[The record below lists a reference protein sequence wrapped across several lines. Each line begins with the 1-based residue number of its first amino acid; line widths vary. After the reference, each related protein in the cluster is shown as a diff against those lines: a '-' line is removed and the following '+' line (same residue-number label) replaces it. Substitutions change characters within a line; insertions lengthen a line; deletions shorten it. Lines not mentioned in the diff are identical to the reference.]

1 MTAIPDSRG
10 STMVA
15 NITSALNA
23 YKAAAQAATG
33 GGGMDARP
41 TGKSFADVL
50 GDLASSAKDEGVKAE
65 KLGAAALLGKADYAE
80 VVTAVANADVALQ
93 TVVTVR
99 DKIISAYQDILKMPI

>member
-1 MTAIPDSRG
+1 
-10 STMVA
+10 MVA
-15 NITSALNA
+15 NIASALNA
-23 YKAAAQAATG
+23 YKAAAQAAA
-33 GGGMDARP
+33 GGGMDAP
-41 TGKSFADVL
+41 AGGKSFADIL
-50 GDLASSAKDEGVKAE
+50 GDMASAAKNEGIKAE

>member
-1 MTAIPDSRG
+1 
-10 STMVA
+10 MVA
-15 NITSALNA
+15 SISTALNA

-33 GGGMDARP
+33 GGMDARGG
-41 TGKSFADVL
+41 GKSFADVL
-50 GDLASSAKDEGVKAE
+50 GEVASAAKNEGVRAE
-65 KLGAAALLGKADYAE
+65 NLGAAALLGKADYAE

>member
-1 MTAIPDSRG
+1 
-10 STMVA
+10 MVA
-15 NITSALNA
+15 NITNALNA

-33 GGGMDARP
+33 GGMDARP
-41 TGKSFADVL
+41 AGKSFADML
-50 GDLASSAKDEGVKAE
+50 GEMASAAKDEGVKAE

-99 DKIISAYQDILKMPI
+99 DKIISAYQDIMKMPI

>member
-1 MTAIPDSRG
+1 
-10 STMVA
+10 MVA
-15 NITSALNA
+15 NIASALNA
-23 YKAAAQAATG
+23 YKAAAQATA
-33 GGGMDARP
+33 GGGMEAP
-41 TGKSFADVL
+41 AGGKSFADIL
-50 GDLASSAKDEGVKAE
+50 GDMASAAKNEGIKAE